1 MTSSRQV
8 GALLCIL
15 MGAPTASWAADSPA
29 GAAGA
34 VQAET
39 VVVRVSL
46 NTEDKG
52 DVFVA
57 RTPDDDF
64 LVRVQDLK
72 AMGFREPAGTVR
84 LVEGEPHLSL
94 RSMAGVSFVFQEK
107 GLALNIT
114 ADPKLLPEQAI
125 ALRGER
131 RLRGAVP
138 RDSSV
143 FLNYALN
150 YHGGD
155 TAAGSRLGLA
165 GETGWRFGDFLLL
178 SDASTTQTAGGG
190 SKLVR
195 LLSSVT
201 YDDRETLRRV
211 VVGDFFT
218 PSRDFSNGANLGGVS
233 LSKLYSLDPYLIKFP
248 TQSITGN
255 VALPSD
261 LEVYLDGQRI
271 RSEKLN
277 PGEFQLR
284 DLLAY
289 SGARSV
295 QVVLRDAFGR
305 VQQFNYSFYFSDQPL
320 QKGLQEYSYN
330 LGALRRNFGSQSNRY
345 GPAAFSAFHRYGA
358 SDWLTLGMRAEGTGR
373 LLNAGP
379 SATLVLGSAGVVNL
393 AVATSRFEGRHGAAA
408 SVGYS
413 YQARNWSL
421 GASLRRDWRD
431 FAMLGDPPTISYRK
445 YEGNASVSYNL
456 PGFGAVSLSHSVF
469 AASGAQS
476 TSTDPSV
483 QLLDGLALQDRRV
496 TALTYSVPLVPGKVS
511 LSASLSHIKDK
522 DSRNEG
528 FVGLLF
534 FPDKDHSAAANFR
547 GNSNSG
553 GSGSGSTQSFQFTR
567 NQPIGE
573 GLGYVLAADRAS
585 GIEGATSQLKS
596 TAQYNAVGAILRG
609 EYSQARAPGQLISDY
624 RFSAAGGLAYV
635 GGSFAVGRPVTESFA
650 VVKVGQLAGVTVLV
664 NGQNMGKT
672 NAQGQLFVPTL
683 APYYDS
689 DVSLAGETLPIEYSL
704 PSISKKVS
712 PSLRSGAVIDFA
724 VTKVQAFTGTLK
736 HSLEGTPKP
745 VEFLEVGLTAE
756 GKPLTFQ
763 TGRGGEFYLENL
775 KPGTYAATVL
785 IEGKPCR
792 FDLVI
797 PRSEETFV
805 QLDELVCRPGP

>member
-8 GALLCIL
+8 GALLCAL
-15 MGAPTASWAADSPA
+15 MGGPTVSWAADSPA
-29 GAAGA
+29 GAAGV

-39 VVVRVSL
+39 VVVRATL
-46 NTEDKG
+46 NSEDKG
-52 DVFVA
+52 DVFVG

-72 AMGFREPAGTVR
+72 AMGLREPTGTIR

-94 RSMAGVSFVFQEK
+94 RSMAGISFVFQEK
-107 GLALNIT
+107 GLALHIT
-114 ADPKLLPEQAI
+114 ADPKLLPEQSI
-125 ALRGER
+125 ALRVER

-138 RDSSV
+138 HDSSV
-143 FLNYALN
+143 FLNYALD

-155 TAAGSRLGLA
+155 TAAGSRLGLT
-165 GETGWRFGDFLLL
+165 GEVGLRLGNFLLL
-178 SDASTTQTAGGG
+178 SDASTVQAQDGG

-195 LLSSVT
+195 LMSSVT
-201 YDDRETLRRV
+201 YDDRDTLRRL

-218 PSRDFSNGANLGGVS
+218 PSRDFSSGINVGGVS

-271 RSEKLN
+271 RSERLK

-289 SGARSV
+289 GGARSV

-330 LGALRRNFGSQSNRY
+330 LGAVRRNYGTRSNRY
-345 GPAAFSAFHRYGA
+345 GPAAFSAFHRYGT
-358 SDWLTLGMRAEGTGR
+358 SDWLTLGVRAEGTAR

-393 AVATSRFEGRHGAAA
+393 ALAASRFQGRHGAAA

-421 GASLRRDWRD
+421 GASLRRDWRH
-431 FAMLGDPPTISYRK
+431 FATLGDPPTISHRR
-445 YEGNASVSYNL
+445 YEGNASISYNL
-456 PGFGAVSLSHSVF
+456 PGLGAISLSHSVF

-476 TSTDPSV
+476 TSTDPTV
-483 QLLDGLALQDRRV
+483 QLLDGLASQDRRV

-528 FVGLLF
+528 FVSLLF
-534 FPDKDHSAAANFR
+534 FPDKDHSAAANLR
-547 GNSNSG
+547 ANSGSNPGNS
-553 GSGSGSTQSFQFTR
+553 QSFQFTR

-585 GIEGATSQLKS
+585 GAAGATSQLKS
-596 TAQYNAVGAILRG
+596 SVQYNATAAILRG
-609 EYSQARAPGQLISDY
+609 EYSQARAPGQLTSDY
-624 RFSAAGGLAYV
+624 RLSAAGGLAFV
-635 GGSFAVGRPVTESFA
+635 GGNFAVGRPVTESFA

-689 DVSLAGETLPIEYSL
+689 EVSLAGETLPIEYSL
-704 PSISKKVS
+704 PAISKKIS

-736 HSLEGTPKP
+736 HPLEGTPRP
-745 VEFLEVGLTAE
+745 VEFLEFGITAGGQQLTS
-756 GKPLTFQ
+756 Q

-775 KPGTYAATVL
+775 KPGTYPATVL

-792 FDLVI
+792 FELVI

-805 QLDELVCRPGP
+805 QLDELVCQPGP